1 MSPGPKLVTD
11 PLLQT
16 QHLVTTLAS
25 HHSRGN
31 LCLYVVLSLSHGI
44 NSRQGC
50 SNSPHSIDITMSRL
64 SSLSRDQFST
74 VALWCRGPSRPGPH
88 TVTAAGLPRF
98 VTRYYRHWPSCLRLL
113 PAPVPTPATFKLFS
127 QQTQD
132 FPSHQA
138 PPRPVLM
145 VATLTFKSHLNNLN
159 DSSKKWLFSA
169 NSA

>member
-1 MSPGPKLVTD
+1 MTLSIGKYDILKMSILETFTKNYFLTSSYVCCWRHVTPSHWALHFIFCPPCGLWWWLLVLWDEMSPGPKLVTD

-74 VALWCRGPSRPGPH
+74 VALWCRGPSRPG
-88 TVTAAGLPRF
+88 
-98 VTRYYRHWPSCLRLL
+98 TRHRDGSW
-113 PAPVPTPATFKLFS
+113 AT
-127 QQTQD
+127 
-132 FPSHQA
+132 
-138 PPRPVLM
+138 
-145 VATLTFKSHLNNLN
+145 
-159 DSSKKWLFSA
+159 
-169 NSA
+169 